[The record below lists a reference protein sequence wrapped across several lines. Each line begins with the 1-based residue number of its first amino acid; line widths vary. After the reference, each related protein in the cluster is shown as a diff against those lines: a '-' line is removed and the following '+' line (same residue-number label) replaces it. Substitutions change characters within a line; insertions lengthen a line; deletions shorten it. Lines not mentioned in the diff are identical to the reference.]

1 MSGAVCSNKVTPRN
15 FAAINAPFPDIEGYE
30 LPAFVADSKFQY
42 PNGSK
47 FFTGK
52 ASSTAYA
59 IWIGT
64 NDLGNDAFLTDSQVP
79 GKTVADYMNCVYAQ
93 ISRLYANGGRY
104 FVLLNLAPLDLL
116 PQYAL
121 PENGGLPF
129 TQFFPD
135 KPTKNATEIHGRM
148 QATVAA
154 LNQVYAYRTPFE
166 AQLNHTWR
174 GAHIAN
180 FDVNALMTDI
190 YYHPANYLNGT
201 APLNV
206 TGVAHL
212 CNAQG
217 TNCTSTS
224 QSDRD
229 SYEWYDPL
237 HPSEQ
242 TSRVVARE
250 FVSVLGGKSKFANYW
265 N

>member
-1 MSGAVCSNKVTPRN
+1 MSPRL
-15 FAAINAPFPDIEGYE
+15 FASINAPFPDIDGYE
-30 LPAFVADSKFQY
+30 LPAFIADSKAY
-42 PNGSK
+42 NANGTK

-52 ASSTAYA
+52 PDSTVYA

-64 NDLGNDAFLTDSQVP
+64 NDLGNDAFLTDSQAP
-79 GKTVADYMNCVYAQ
+79 NKTVADYIDCVYEQ
-93 ISRLYANGGRY
+93 VGKLYANGGRY

-121 PENGGLPF
+121 PSNGGLPA
-129 TQFFPD
+129 TQFFP
-135 KPTKNATEIHGRM
+135 TKAGKNGTEIHGRM
-148 QATVAA
+148 QETVAA
-154 LNQVYAYRTPFE
+154 LNEVYKYRTPFE
-166 AQLNHTWR
+166 AQVSRDWHD
-174 GAHIAN
+174 AKFAN

-206 TGVAHL
+206 QGVAHL
-212 CNAQG
+212 CDAQG
-217 TNCTSTS
+217 QNCTVTS

-229 SYEWYDPL
+229 SFEWYDPL

-250 FVSVLGGKSKFANYW
+250 FVSVISGMSKYASYW
-265 N
+265 G